1 MDLDMQKRLNE
12 QLLNRITQ
20 LEQKVTE
27 GGGANSK
34 QNSVVRTA
42 GGSSTNVLGGGM
54 HKKTKSRHQRNQSD
68 VLSHVKI

>member
-42 GGSSTNVLGGGM
+42 GGSSTNALGGM
-54 HKKTKSRHQRNQSD
+54 HRQTKSSHQRNQSD

>member
-42 GGSSTNVLGGGM
+42 GGSSTNALGGL
-54 HKKTKSRHQRNQSD
+54 HRKTKSRHQRNQSD